1 MTDKNIPIGIDDGE
15 VEIVTLLDE
24 NDNEVRFELIG
35 GYVDKGV
42 QYFALIPEA
51 VLTRMADLKNIL
63 SSRALRTPRATRS
76 SLILRMMPNSSASR
90 AFLTMPSAQNT
101 TTTQSKRQI

>member
-1 MTDKNIPIGIDDGE
+1 MTDKNIPIGVDENEE

-42 QYFALIPEA
+42 QYFALIPEGS
-51 VLTRMADLKNIL
+51 ADDDGGFEEYIILKSVKDADGNEELVDIEDD
-63 SSRALRTPRATRS
+63 AEFECIAG
-76 SLILRMMPNSSASR
+76 IFDDAFSAEYDYD
-90 AFLTMPSAQNT
+90 AE
-101 TTTQSKRQI
+101 

>member
-1 MTDKNIPIGIDDGE
+1 MTDKNIPIGVDENEE

-42 QYFALIPEA
+42 QYFALIPEGSADDDGGFEEYIILKSVKDADGNEELVDIEDDAEFERIA
-51 VLTRMADLKNIL
+51 VIFDDAF
-63 SSRALRTPRATRS
+63 
-76 SLILRMMPNSSASR
+76 SAEYDYD
-90 AFLTMPSAQNT
+90 AE
-101 TTTQSKRQI
+101 

>member
-1 MTDKNIPIGIDDGE
+1 MTDKNIPLGIDEGE

-42 QYFALIPEA
+42 QYFALIPEGSA
-51 VLTRMADLKNIL
+51 DEDGGFEEYIILKSVKDAEGNEELVAKVQAEIDRKWERLIALTKL
-63 SSRALRTPRATRS
+63 
-76 SLILRMMPNSSASR
+76 
-90 AFLTMPSAQNT
+90 
-101 TTTQSKRQI
+101 

>member
-1 MTDKNIPIGIDDGE
+1 MTDKNIPLGIDEGE

-42 QYFALIPEA
+42 QYFALIPEGS
-51 VLTRMADLKNIL
+51 ADEDGGFED
-63 SSRALRTPRATRS
+63 AYG
-76 SLILRMMPNSSASR
+76 
-90 AFLTMPSAQNT
+90 
-101 TTTQSKRQI
+101 

>member
-1 MTDKNIPIGIDDGE
+1 MTDKNIPIGVDENEE

-42 QYFALIPEA
+42 QYFALIPEGS
-51 VLTRMADLKNIL
+51 ADDDGGFEEYIILKSVKDADGNEELVDIEDDAEFE
-63 SSRALRTPRATRS
+63 RIAA
-76 SLILRMMPNSSASR
+76 IFDDAFSAEYDYD
-90 AFLTMPSAQNT
+90 AE
-101 TTTQSKRQI
+101 